1 MTTID
6 LVKKTKI
13 LSLEIVHKINA
24 SHIGGAF
31 SIADILA
38 ILYSNILHYNINNDK
53 DPDRDRVFYSKGHS
67 CSSLYAILHLMGFFS
82 KDVLDTFGEDGSFLT
97 THVNHKVPGVELST
111 GSLGHALPVAAG
123 VALAGK
129 RKKTDWK
136 VYAILS
142 DGELNEGSNWE
153 PILFAP
159 HHQLNNLVVIVDY
172 NKIQSF
178 GKVADVLNLHPLDQ
192 KFKAF
197 GWNVIEI
204 DGHNHS
210 EILVAL
216 NKSNLHP
223 QKPTVIIANTI
234 KGNGVDYMEHQL
246 AWHYKTPD
254 KEQLKNAI
262 NQIQKSY

>member
-1 MTTID
+1 MTSID
-6 LVKKTKI
+6 LVKKIKI
-13 LSLEIVHKINA
+13 GCLEMVHKVNA

-38 ILYSNILHYNINNDK
+38 VLYNDILQYSIDNDK

-67 CSSLYAILHLMGFFS
+67 CSSLYAVLHLMGFFS
-82 KDVLDTFGEDGSFLT
+82 KEVLDTFGQNSSFLT

-111 GSLGHALPVAAG
+111 GSLGHGLSVATG

-129 RKKTDWK
+129 RKGTDWK

-159 HHQLNNLVVIVDY
+159 HHQLNNLVAIVDY

-178 GKVADVLNLHPLDQ
+178 GNVADVLNLHPLDQ

-197 GWNVIEI
+197 GWNVMEI

-210 EILVAL
+210 EISAAL
-216 NKSNLHP
+216 NKSNLHAH
-223 QKPTVIIANTI
+223 KPTVIIANTI
-234 KGNGVDYMEHQL
+234 KGNGVDFMEHQL
-246 AWHYKTPD
+246 SWHYKTPD
-254 KEQLKNAI
+254 KEQVTNAI

>member
-6 LVKKTKI
+6 LVKKMKI
-13 LSLEIVHKINA
+13 LSLEMVHKVNA

-31 SIADILA
+31 SIADVLAVLYNDILQ
-38 ILYSNILHYNINNDK
+38 YNIDNHK
-53 DPDRDRVFYSKGHS
+53 DDLRDRVFYSKGHS
-67 CSSLYAILHLMGFFS
+67 CSSLYAVLHLMDFFS
-82 KDVLDTFGEDGSFLT
+82 REVLDTFGKNGSFLT

-111 GSLGHALPVAAG
+111 GSLGHGLSVATG

-129 RKKTDWK
+129 RKKADWK

-142 DGELNEGSNWE
+142 DGELDEGSNWE
-153 PILFAP
+153 AILFAP
-159 HHQLNNLVVIVDY
+159 HHQLNNLVVIIDY

-178 GKVADVLNLHPLDQ
+178 GDVADVLNLHPLDQ

-197 GWNVIEI
+197 GWDVKEI

-210 EILVAL
+210 EISAAL

-234 KGNGVDYMEHQL
+234 KGNGVDFMEHQL
-246 AWHYKTPD
+246 AWHYKTPN
-254 KEQLKNAI
+254 KEQLNNAI
-262 NQIQKSY
+262 NQIQKPS

>member
-1 MTTID
+1 M
-6 LVKKTKI
+6 
-13 LSLEIVHKINA
+13 VHKVNA

-38 ILYSNILHYNINNDK
+38 VLYNDTLHYKIGNDK

-67 CSSLYAILHLMGFFS
+67 CSSLYAVLHLMGFFS
-82 KDVLDTFGEDGSFLT
+82 KEVLDTFGQNGSFFT
-97 THVNHKVPGVELST
+97 THVNHKIPGVELST
-111 GSLGHALPVAAG
+111 GSLGHGLSVATG

-129 RKKTDWK
+129 RNGANWK

-178 GKVADVLNLHPLDQ
+178 GNVADVLNLHPLNQ
-192 KFKAF
+192 KFEAF

-204 DGHNHS
+204 DGHNHA
-210 EILVAL
+210 EISAAL
-216 NKSNLHP
+216 NKPNLHSH
-223 QKPTVIIANTI
+223 KPTVIIANTI
-234 KGNGVDYMEHQL
+234 KGNGVEFKYELLTRKNDSINKSFIENSLQL
-246 AWHYKTPD
+246 LQTIK
-254 KEQLKNAI
+254 I
-262 NQIQKSY
+262 NNGI